1 MNGPVKS
8 PVHSENY
15 PSSFYTAT
23 ARELAELPRLQ
34 GALEVDVCVVGGGF
48 SGVNTALELA
58 ERGFSVA
65 LLEAKR
71 VGWGASGRN
80 GGELIRGIGHGIE
93 QFAGEIGQQGIDAIS
108 RMGIEAVE
116 IVRERVARYDIDCDL
131 RLGYCDLALKPRHM
145 RELEED
151 LEFLTKL
158 GYRHEV
164 RLLQRDQME
173 EVIGSERYIGGMVD
187 MGSGHLHPL
196 NLVLGEARAA
206 REAGVQ
212 IFEYSPAE
220 KIVKGER
227 PRVITPQGEVSC
239 RYLVLCGNAYIGHKL
254 EPYIGGKVLPA
265 GSYLVAT
272 EPLSEA
278 QWREIIPQDMA
289 FADLSVALDY
299 YHLSADRRLLFGG
312 LCNYSGRDPSDI
324 SAALRPKLERVFP
337 QLKGV
342 RIDYEWGGMIG
353 IGANRLPQIGR
364 LPDAPNILYAQAYAG
379 HGVNATHMAA
389 RVIAELLSGQ
399 AQRFDIF
406 DRVKHLTFPGG
417 PALRSPLLALG
428 MLYYRAKDLL

>member
-1 MNGPVKS
+1 MKVA
-8 PVHSENY
+8 VHTEQH
-15 PSSFYTAT
+15 PQSFYTAT
-23 ARELAELPRLQ
+23 AREMAEHPRLE
-34 GALEVDVCVVGGGF
+34 GDISVDVCVVGGGF

-71 VGWGASGRN
+71 IGWGASGRN
-80 GGELIRGIGHGIE
+80 GGELIRGIGHGID
-93 QFAGEIGQQGIDAIS
+93 QFAGEIGQEGIDAIA

-116 IVRERVARYDIDCDL
+116 IVRERVARYAIDCDL
-131 RLGYCDLALKPRHM
+131 QMGYCDLALKPRHM

-151 LEFLTKL
+151 QAFLQSL
-158 GYRHEV
+158 GYRHET
-164 RLLQRDQME
+164 RILQRDEMH
-173 EVIGSERYIGGMVD
+173 EVIGSDRYLGGMVD

-212 IFEYSPAE
+212 IFEYTPAE
-220 KIVKGER
+220 KIVKGDK
-227 PRVITPQGEVSC
+227 PKVVTPSGEVNC
-239 RYLVLCGNAYIGHKL
+239 RYLVLCGNAYIGHRL
-254 EPYIGGKVLPA
+254 EPHIGGKVLPA
-265 GSYLVAT
+265 GSYLIAT
-272 EPLSEA
+272 EPLSDA
-278 QWREIIPQDMA
+278 QCRDIIPQNMA

-299 YHLSADRRLLFGG
+299 FHLSADRRLLFGG
-312 LCNYSGRDPSDI
+312 LCNYSGRDPRDI
-324 SAALRPKLERVFP
+324 TGALMPNLERVFP

-342 RIDYEWGGMIG
+342 RVEYEWGGMIG

-364 LPDAPNILYAQAYAG
+364 LPDAPNILFAQAYAG

-399 AQRFDIF
+399 AARFDVF
-406 DRVKHLTFPGG
+406 DRVKHMTFPGG

>member
-1 MNGPVKS
+1 MNT
-8 PVHSENY
+8 PVHTARHPE
-15 PSSFYTAT
+15 SFYTAT
-23 ARELAELPRLQ
+23 AREMVEHPRLE
-34 GALEVDVCVVGGGF
+34 GSISVDVCVVGGGF

-65 LLEAKR
+65 LLEAR
-71 VGWGASGRN
+71 RIGWGASGRN

-93 QFAGEIGQQGIDAIS
+93 QFAGEIGQQGINAIAQ
-108 RMGIEAVE
+108 MGIEAVE
-116 IVRERVARYDIDCDL
+116 IVRDRVSRYAIDCDL
-131 RLGYCDLALKPRHM
+131 QMGYCDLALKPRHM

-151 LEFLTKL
+151 QAFLHSL
-158 GYRHEV
+158 GYQPETRI
-164 RLLQRDQME
+164 LQREQMH
-173 EVIGSERYIGGMVD
+173 EVIGSDRYLGGMID

-212 IFEYSPAE
+212 IFEYTPAE
-220 KIVKGER
+220 KIVKGDK
-227 PRVITPQGEVSC
+227 PKVVTPSGEVNC
-239 RYLVLCGNAYIGHKL
+239 RYLALCGNAYIGHKL
-254 EPYIGGKVLPA
+254 EPHIGGKVLPA
-265 GSYLVAT
+265 GSYLIAT
-272 EPLSEA
+272 EPLSDA
-278 QWREIIPQDMA
+278 QCRDIIPQNMA

-299 YHLSADRRLLFGG
+299 FHLSADRRLLFGG
-312 LCNYSGRDPSDI
+312 LCNYSGRDPRDI
-324 SAALRPKLERVFP
+324 TGALMPNLERVFP

-342 RIDYEWGGMIG
+342 RVEYEWGGMIG

-399 AQRFDIF
+399 AERFDIF
-406 DRVKHLTFPGG
+406 DRVKHMTFPGG

-428 MLYYRAKDLL
+428 MLYYRVKDLF

>member
-1 MNGPVKS
+1 MKVA
-8 PVHSENY
+8 VHTEQH
-15 PSSFYTAT
+15 PQSFYTAT
-23 ARELAELPRLQ
+23 AREMAEHPRLE
-34 GALEVDVCVVGGGF
+34 GDISVDVCVVGGGF

-71 VGWGASGRN
+71 IGWGASGRN
-80 GGELIRGIGHGIE
+80 GGELIRGIGHGID
-93 QFAGEIGQQGIDAIS
+93 QFTGEIGQEGIDAIA

-116 IVRERVARYDIDCDL
+116 IVRERVARYAIDCDL
-131 RLGYCDLALKPRHM
+131 QMGYCDLALKPRHM

-151 LEFLTKL
+151 QAFLQSL
-158 GYRHEV
+158 GYRHET
-164 RLLQRDQME
+164 RILQRDEMH
-173 EVIGSERYIGGMVD
+173 EVIGSDRYLGGMVD

-212 IFEYSPAE
+212 IFEYTPAE
-220 KIVKGER
+220 KIVKGDKPKVE
-227 PRVITPQGEVSC
+227 TPSGEVNC
-239 RYLVLCGNAYIGHKL
+239 RYLVLCGNAYIGHRL
-254 EPYIGGKVLPA
+254 EPHIGGKVLPA
-265 GSYLVAT
+265 GSYLIAT
-272 EPLSEA
+272 EPLSDA
-278 QWREIIPQDMA
+278 QCRDIIPQNMA

-299 YHLSADRRLLFGG
+299 FHLSADRRLLFGG
-312 LCNYSGRDPSDI
+312 LCNYSGRDPRDI
-324 SAALRPKLERVFP
+324 TGALMPNLERVFP

-342 RIDYEWGGMIG
+342 RVEYEWGGMIG

-364 LPDAPNILYAQAYAG
+364 LPDAPNILFAQAYAG

-399 AQRFDIF
+399 AARFDVF
-406 DRVKHLTFPGG
+406 DRVKHMTFPGG